1 MNETPPGAPTQ
12 PPPQQPRYV
21 QLPTVKPRVTYVLL
35 TINIVVFLLQS
46 ITPEV
51 VVNVG
56 ANLRVSPWFLYGAKI
71 NEFIVAG
78 EWWRL
83 ITPMF
88 LHADFLH
95 IAFNSYALYIFGP
108 QVEALFGYRRFTL
121 IYLLSGVAGTVL
133 SFALSP
139 NWSVGASGA
148 IFGLV
153 GALLIYFY
161 RHRKLFGEMGRRRLT
176 ELAVVA
182 GLNLLIGLRPNID
195 NWGHV
200 GGLVGGSLLTWLIGP
215 IYAIRLEPLTNNASV
230 VDANPFNGPRWLAA
244 FAVALALAA
253 ATMMAISLQK

>member
-1 MNETPPGAPTQ
+1 
-12 PPPQQPRYV
+12 
-21 QLPTVKPRVTYVLL
+21 
-35 TINIVVFLLQS
+35 
-46 ITPEV
+46 
-51 VVNVG
+51 
-56 ANLRVSPWFLYGAKI
+56 
-71 NEFIVAG
+71 
-78 EWWRL
+78 
-83 ITPMF
+83 MF

-161 RHRKLFGEMGRRRLT
+161 RHRKLFGELGRRRLT

-200 GGLVGGSLLTWLIGP
+200 GGLIGGSLLTWLIGP